1 MQLVVPMAVNAA
13 VSIDMVNCITAFQ
26 SSLFRIAFKV

>member
-13 VSIDMVNCITAFQ
+13 VKIEMVNCIT
-26 SSLFRIAFKV
+26 IAIDNSIILGV